1 MPPGFTSY
9 KYEALNAGENEGS
22 AVDGEEYEM
31 DEGGNSARQLHEL
44 DGIHDGL
51 VFPTDEE
58 RETLRRVPDTM
69 PWNAYLIAV
78 VELAERF
85 SFYGAGVV
93 FTNFIQH
100 PLPAGSHT
108 GAGLQNGQSG
118 ALGKGQHAS
127 TGITT
132 FYQFWCSFT
141 PYLGAYIADV
151 YLGRF
156 RTICLAVAIAL
167 AGHCI
172 LVVAALPG
180 IIEHPDTSLSIFLLA
195 LIVMGLGT
203 GLFKANISP
212 LVAEQYKRTKLFV
225 VTTTDG
231 EQVIVDPALTV
242 SRIYLYFY
250 LMINLG
256 SFCGQIAMAYT
267 EKYFGFWLA
276 FTLPTVAF
284 LLCPIILII
293 GRKRYVRSPPTGSV
307 LATFINF
314 LRFASKGRWSL
325 NPLRTW
331 RNLAAPDFWESAKPS
346 RIRPTARPAWMTF
359 DDRWVDEVQRGLKAC
374 AVFVWFPIYWLTANQ
389 LNNNLTS
396 QAATMTTNGLPND
409 VLSNIDP
416 VTLVVFIP
424 IFDFFVYP
432 ALQRRGIKFTALKR
446 ITAGFLTGSAAM
458 VWAAVLQYNIY
469 QVSMPN
475 YFYIKLLHAIKSVQT
490 NPCHYAAATC
500 ADADNG
506 QQPRVS
512 PINVWIQAP
521 AYFLIAISEIFA
533 SITGFEYA
541 FTKAPANMRSLV
553 MSIFMGTTAFSAVL
567 GEGFLCVSLLLASC
581 HEHVISRIPLINY
594 ITDIAHPGL
603 AADPLL
609 VWNYAVMAV
618 LAGVGGCL
626 FWFSVRALD
635 RQEDELNNL
644 STGRLGNAP
653 DAEMDIDVDEGRR
666 LEQVFE

>member
-1 MPPGFTSY
+1 MSSAFLRTF
-9 KYEALNAGENEGS
+9 AVQGS

-85 SFYGAGVV
+85 SVGS
-93 FTNFIQH
+93 TNFIQH

-118 ALGKGQHAS
+118 ALGKAS
-127 TGITT
+127 PPTSAHI
-132 FYQFWCSFT
+132 S
-141 PYLGAYIADV
+141 P
-151 YLGRF
+151 GRF
-156 RTICLAVAIAL
+156 RTIVAIAL

-359 DDRWVDEVQRGLKAC
+359 DDRWVDEVQRGLKA
-374 AVFVWFPIYWLTANQ
+374 WLTANQ

-469 QVSMPN
+469 Q
-475 YFYIKLLHAIKSVQT
+475 T
-490 NPCHYAAATC
+490 NPCHCAAATC
-500 ADADNG
+500 ADAVNG

-567 GEGFLCVSLLLASC
+567 GEGFLW
-581 HEHVISRIPLINY
+581 
-594 ITDIAHPGL
+594 L

>member
-1 MPPGFTSY
+1 MQ
-9 KYEALNAGENEGS
+9 
-22 AVDGEEYEM
+22 V
-31 DEGGNSARQLHEL
+31 EGGESGRQLHEI

-51 VFPTDEE
+51 VCPTEEE
-58 RETLRRVPDTM
+58 RATLRRVADAM

-100 PLPAGSHT
+100 PLPVGSHT

-132 FYQFWCSFT
+132 SYQFWCSFT
-141 PYLGAYIADV
+141 PFLGAYIADL

-156 RTICLAVAIAL
+156 NTICVGVAIGL
-167 AGHCI
+167 VGHFVLI
-172 LVVAALPG
+172 IAAVPG
-180 IIEHPDTSLSIFLLA
+180 IIEHSDTALSIFLLA
-195 LIVMGLGT
+195 LFIMGLGT

-225 VTTTDG
+225 VTTKHG

-242 SRIYLYFY
+242 SRVYLYFY

-256 SFCGQIAMAYT
+256 SLLGQIAMAYS
-267 EKYFGFWLA
+267 EKYVGFWLA

-307 LATFINF
+307 LATFF
-314 LRFASKGRWSL
+314 HFMRFAAKGRWSP
-325 NPLRTW
+325 NPLRTY
-331 RNLAAPDFWESAKPS
+331 RNLTAPDFWEDAKPS
-346 RIRPTARPAWMTF
+346 RFGLVRANEARPAWMTF
-359 DDRWVDEVQRGLKAC
+359 DDRWVDEVRRGLGAC
-374 AVFVWFPIYWLTANQ
+374 AVFAWFPIYWLTANQ

-416 VTLVVFIP
+416 LALVVFIP

-446 ITAGFLTGSAAM
+446 ITAGFLTGSVAM
-458 VWAAVLQYNIY
+458 IWAAVLQYNIY
-469 QVSMPN
+469 
-475 YFYIKLLHAIKSVQT
+475 QT

-500 ADADNG
+500 ADAENG

-553 MSIFMGTTAFSAVL
+553 MSLFMGTSAFSAVL
-567 GEGFLCVSLLLASC
+567 GEGFLW
-581 HEHVISRIPLINY
+581 
-594 ITDIAHPGL
+594 L

-609 VWNYAVMAV
+609 VWNYAVMAG

-626 FWFSVRALD
+626 FWVSVRRLD
-635 RQEDELNNL
+635 GREDELNEL
-644 STGRLGNAP
+644 AVGRVGVGVKGGEGGEDTNALLAA
-653 DAEMDIDVDEGRR
+653 DTEED
-666 LEQVFE
+666 